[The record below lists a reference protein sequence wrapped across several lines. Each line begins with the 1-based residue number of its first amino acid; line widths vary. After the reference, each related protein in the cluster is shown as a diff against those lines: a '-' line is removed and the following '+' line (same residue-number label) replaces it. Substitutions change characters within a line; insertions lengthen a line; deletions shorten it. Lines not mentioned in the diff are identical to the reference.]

1 MTVTNWNKNDN
12 DDEDCTP
19 APLVSECRCDVA
31 AAASDWLAHSLILTK
46 GGTGEQQEAIVLRYD
61 ASDAGACLPS
71 LQPRA

>member
-1 MTVTNWNKNDN
+1 MTVTNWNQDDN
-12 DDEDCTP
+12 DAEDCTP
-19 APLVSECRCDVA
+19 ASLVSECRCDVA
-31 AAASDWLAHSLILTK
+31 AASDWLATSLLLTK